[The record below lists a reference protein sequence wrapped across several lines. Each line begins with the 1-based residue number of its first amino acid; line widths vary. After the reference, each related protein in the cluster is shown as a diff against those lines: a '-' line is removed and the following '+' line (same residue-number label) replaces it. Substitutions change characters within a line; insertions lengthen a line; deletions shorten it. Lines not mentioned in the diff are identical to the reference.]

1 MLWAATTVAGSRA
14 MALPLLQPRP
24 SARLTR
30 STVSPAL
37 KRVGFTTRRQQWKQ
51 ERTTCNSSSG
61 AMPADPSAVVDP
73 QNNGGPPDS
82 QAPVQD
88 VQLST
93 YHYVTFFIVL
103 AGGLFF
109 VSLLLYFTGDINFQR
124 AFTKVVKRLG
134 RTVALPQLATIVS
147 AMAFVKYGLEPVI
160 KAARKWT
167 KAQGPY
173 EKSSEYYI
181 LREVYKPL
189 EFLFLIAA
197 VTTLAENFLPQV
209 INVPKSIMQTFVRT
223 TLSLTF
229 VIAAARV
236 VFNIKS
242 RIVRENSWQMELK
255 GDLTKQRRLEALDKL
270 MSLATIVVA
279 SIFGVKALGMD
290 VNSVLAIGGV
300 GGVAVGLA
308 GREILEN
315 LFTGLIIL
323 SSNPFE
329 VGEEVMFR
337 PNSGQVVEGIV
348 VDVGW
353 YRTTIR
359 SFEREIFIIPNSV
372 FSRNVVLNITR
383 KQREWRFYEFLHL
396 RLEDLPKSS
405 AVVSD
410 IRKILRQDN
419 RIIQK
424 LHRRVFLDK
433 VTREDASIYVSF
445 YVEAANRDA
454 FMAVKQ
460 DLLLAFIDCVERNGA
475 RLARNKLQ
483 LEMLPSLPAVPV
495 GEPFPLVDVPALPQ
509 AVDVTAGAPSSSPTP
524 NGGTPPPPTTNG
536 GTPAPQGSAVPPP
549 APAAAGASNNVAAG
563 SPSST
568 TSSTSANAGAPA
580 SSTTTSTT
588 TSTSQAPKAP
598 ATSTT
603 SQRPSASMSPSTKP
617 PITTASATQPTTS
630 SSSSSSP
637 SPTMP
642 SPQAIASALTNSP
655 TAADK
660 LKDSVISPDKIVRG
674 TQAGSIVLGSFDDR
688 DCDMQF

>member
-1 MLWAATTVAGSRA
+1 MLWGSTVAASRIT
-14 MALPLLQPRP
+14 ALPLVQHRVI
-24 SARLTR
+24 LTPAI
-30 STVSPAL
+30 VNPAL
-37 KRVGFTTRRQQWKQ
+37 KRVGFTRRQQWNKKQ
-51 ERTTCNSSSG
+51 ERTTCNSGTSG
-61 AMPADPSAVVDP
+61 AMPADPSAVVGSQDS
-73 QNNGGPPDS
+73 QGPPDNQS
-82 QAPVQD
+82 PGQD
-88 VQLST
+88 AQLSS
-93 YHYVTFFIVL
+93 YHYVTFFIIL

-109 VSLLLYFTGDINFQR
+109 VSLLLYFTGDINFIS
-124 AFTKVVKRLG
+124 AFTKVVLRLKRTWALG
-134 RTVALPQLATIVS
+134 QLGIIVA

-160 KAARKWT
+160 KVARKWT

-197 VTTLAENFLPQV
+197 VTTLAENFVPQV
-209 INVPKSIMQTFVRT
+209 INVPKSVMQTLVRT

-229 VIAAARV
+229 VIAAASV
-236 VFNIKS
+236 VFNVKS

-279 SIFGVKALGMD
+279 SIFGVKAIGMD

-410 IRKILRQDN
+410 IRKILRQDG

-483 LEMLPSLPAVPV
+483 LEMLPSLPSVPV
-495 GEPFPLVDVPALPQ
+495 GEPFPLVDIPALPQ
-509 AVDVTAGAPSSSPTP
+509 AVDVTAGAPSPSSPSS
-524 NGGTPPPPTTNG
+524 G
-536 GTPAPQGSAVPPP
+536 GTPAPQGSPVPSAGTPAPQGSPVPTSGATPPP
-549 APAAAGASNNVAAG
+549 AVSNNVAAG
-563 SPSST
+563 SP
-568 TSSTSANAGAPA
+568 TSS
-580 SSTTTSTT
+580 SSNGG
-588 TSTSQAPKAP
+588 STSSAPK
-598 ATSTT
+598 ST
-603 SQRPSASMSPSTKP
+603 
-617 PITTASATQPTTS
+617 
-630 SSSSSSP
+630 SSSSSP
-637 SPTMP
+637 SSSVPPRPPTPTTTTTATTTTTTASAAPQMSSPSMP
-642 SPQAIASALTNSP
+642 TPQAIASALTNSP

-660 LKDSVISPDKIVRG
+660 LKDTVISPDKIVRG
-674 TQAGSIVLGSFDDR
+674 TQSGSTVLGSFDDR
-688 DCDMQF
+688 DICEF

>member
-1 MLWAATTVAGSRA
+1 MLVAASTVPGSRA
-14 MALPLLQPRP
+14 MALPLLKPR
-24 SARLTR
+24 ARLTR
-30 STVSPAL
+30 SMVNPAF
-37 KRVGFTTRRQQWKQ
+37 KRVGSTTRRQHWKQ

-73 QNNGGPPDS
+73 QRSGGPPDS
-82 QAPVQD
+82 QPPVQD
-88 VQLST
+88 VQLSS
-93 YHYVTFFIVL
+93 YHYVTFFIIM

-109 VSLLLYFTGDINFQR
+109 VALLLYFTGDINFQN
-124 AFTKVVKRLG
+124 AFMKVVKRLQ

-236 VFNIKS
+236 VFNVKS

-410 IRKILRQDN
+410 IRKILRQDS

-483 LEMLPSLPAVPV
+483 LEMLPSIPSVPV
-495 GEPFPLVDVPALPQ
+495 GEPVPLVDIPALPQ
-509 AVDVTAGAPSSSPTP
+509 AVDVTAGAPSSPSS
-524 NGGTPPPPTTNG
+524 TPPPTPSA
-536 GTPAPQGSAVPPP
+536 GTPAPQGSPVPQ
-549 APAAAGASNNVAAG
+549 AAAGTPAASSVGAISQPPAGASNNVAAG

-568 TSSTSANAGAPA
+568 SSNNGGSSTGAATTSSAPKPA
-580 SSTTTSTT
+580 SSS
-588 TSTSQAPKAP
+588 SFSSSSSAP
-598 ATSTT
+598 
-603 SQRPSASMSPSTKP
+603 QRHPS
-617 PITTASATQPTTS
+617 TTASAALQPGS
-630 SSSSSSP
+630 SSAPP
-637 SPTMP
+637 SPTRP
-642 SPQAIASALTNSP
+642 PPQAIVSALTNSP

-660 LKDSVISPDKIVRG
+660 FKDIGVINADEIVRG
-674 TQAGSIVLGSFDDR
+674 TQAGSTVLGSFDDR

>member
-1 MLWAATTVAGSRA
+1 MLIRAAKTVCGSRA
-14 MALPLLQPRP
+14 VALPLIQPRVRL
-24 SARLTR
+24 AR
-30 STVSPAL
+30 SIVNPAL
-37 KRVGFTTRRQQWKQ
+37 KRVSFASRRQQWKQ

-61 AMPADPSAVVDP
+61 AMPADPSPPVDP
-73 QNNGGPPDS
+73 RSSEGPPDS

-88 VQLST
+88 VQLAS
-93 YHYVTFFIVL
+93 YHYVTFFIIM

-109 VSLLLYFTGDINFQR
+109 VALLLYFTGDINFQR
-124 AFTKVVKRLG
+124 AILKVVKRLT

-189 EFLFLIAA
+189 EFLFLVAA

-229 VIAAARV
+229 VVAAARV

-279 SIFGVKALGMD
+279 SVFGVKALGMD

-509 AVDVTAGAPSSSPTP
+509 AVDVTAGAPSSPSPAPTTP
-524 NGGTPPPPTTNG
+524 SNGGGSST
-536 GTPAPQGSAVPPP
+536 PQGTTGSQGATTGAAGGATQ
-549 APAAAGASNNVAAG
+549 APAGASNNVSAR
-563 SPSST
+563 SPSSS
-568 TSSTSANAGAPA
+568 TSS
-580 SSTTTSTT
+580 ST
-588 TSTSQAPKAP
+588 QKA
-598 ATSTT
+598 
-603 SQRPSASMSPSTKP
+603 
-617 PITTASATQPTTS
+617 S
-630 SSSSSSP
+630 SSSSTSTQRSPAMTTATQQPATTAATAAVSSVQA
-637 SPTMP
+637 SSSMP

-655 TAADK
+655 TAAEK
-660 LKDSVISPDKIVRG
+660 IKDTVISPDKIVGG

-688 DCDMQF
+688 DCDPSF

>member
-1 MLWAATTVAGSRA
+1 MNLLAATSVSVRA
-14 MALPLLQPRP
+14 PMRLAPLLQPRG
-24 SARLTR
+24 RLLQHGLRFT
-30 STVSPAL
+30 SGAV
-37 KRVGFTTRRQQWKQ
+37 RVV
-51 ERTTCNSSSG
+51 NSNNGHASG
-61 AMPADPSAVVDP
+61 AMPADPNPLPDPLSPQPPTDP
-73 QNNGGPPDS
+73 QPT
-82 QAPVQD
+82 VQD
-88 VQLST
+88 VALSS
-93 YHYVTFFIVL
+93 YHYVTFFLIMT
-103 AGGLFF
+103 GGLLF
-109 VSLLLYFTGDINFQR
+109 VAALLFFTGDINFQR
-124 AFTKVVKRLG
+124 AFTKVVKRLMK
-134 RTVALPQLATIVS
+134 TVALPQLATILS
-147 AMAFVKYGLEPVI
+147 AMAFVRYGMEPVI
-160 KAARKWT
+160 KAARQMT

-173 EKSSEYYI
+173 EKSAEYYI

-189 EFLFLIAA
+189 EFLFLVAA

-209 INVPKSIMQTFVRT
+209 INIPKSVMQTVVRS

-229 VIAAARV
+229 VMAAARV

-242 RIVRENSWQMELK
+242 RIVRESTWQLELK
-255 GDLTKQRRLEALDKL
+255 GDLTKQRRVEAVDKL

-337 PNSGQVVEGIV
+337 PASGQVVEGIV

-396 RLEDLPKSS
+396 RLEDVPKTS

-433 VTREDASIYVSF
+433 VTREDVSVYISF

-460 DLLLAFIDCVERNGA
+460 DLLLGFIDCVERNGA

-483 LEMLPSLPAVPV
+483 LEMLPSALPVGVPV
-495 GEPFPLVDVPALPQ
+495 DDPVPV
-509 AVDVTAGAPSSSPTP
+509 VDVTALPAAGESTSSSGNSGNGSPPSPSSSPSSSSESP
-524 NGGTPPPPTTNG
+524 GASSGTPSTEPTGTAAAAQPPLTTAGAASNIV
-536 GTPAPQGSAVPPP
+536 SAGPS
-549 APAAAGASNNVAAG
+549 PAAPGE
-563 SPSST
+563 SP
-568 TSSTSANAGAPA
+568 
-580 SSTTTSTT
+580 
-588 TSTSQAPKAP
+588 
-598 ATSTT
+598 
-603 SQRPSASMSPSTKP
+603 
-617 PITTASATQPTTS
+617 
-630 SSSSSSP
+630 SSSSP
-637 SPTMP
+637 SSSPPSPQNQQQQQQQTAAAPSSTVSPRSVASTVKASSSSSGSSSTAATTPTGMP
-642 SPQAIASALTNSP
+642 SPQAVASALANSQ
-655 TAADK
+655 TAAEK
-660 LKDSVISPDKIVRG
+660 IHEAAATMAVSPDRIVG
-674 TQAGSIVLGSFDDR
+674 GIQKGSTVLGSFDDR
-688 DCDMQF
+688 EF

>member
-1 MLWAATTVAGSRA
+1 MVNYIHNRVALAPVLRIDARPLFTNTPVVQFKRLANRKTRLFERATTC
-14 MALPLLQPRP
+14 
-24 SARLTR
+24 SA
-30 STVSPAL
+30 
-37 KRVGFTTRRQQWKQ
+37 
-51 ERTTCNSSSG
+51 NSG
-61 AMPADPSAVVDP
+61 AMPAEPTPSPSAE
-73 QNNGGPPDS
+73 PPTEP
-82 QAPVQD
+82 APVSE
-88 VQLST
+88 VRLST
-93 YHYVTFFIVL
+93 YHYVTFFFIM
-103 AGGLFF
+103 AGGLLF
-109 VSLLLYFTGDINFQR
+109 VAALLFFTGDINFQR
-124 AFTKVVKRLG
+124 AFSKVVKRLFK
-134 RTVALPQLATIVS
+134 TVALPQLVSILS
-147 AMAFVKYGLEPVI
+147 AMAFVKYGMEPVI
-160 KAARKWT
+160 KAARKLT

-173 EKSSEYYI
+173 EKSAEYYI

-189 EFLFLIAA
+189 EFLFLVAA
-197 VTTLAENFLPQV
+197 CTTLAENFLPQV
-209 INVPKSIMQTFVRT
+209 INIPKSIMQTVVRT

-242 RIVRENSWQMELK
+242 RIVRESSWQLELK
-255 GDLTKQRRLEALDKL
+255 GDLTRQRRLEAVDKL

-279 SIFGVKALGMD
+279 SVFGVKALGMD

-329 VGEEVMFR
+329 VGEEVLFR

-396 RLEDLPKSS
+396 RLEDLPKAS

-433 VTREDASIYVSF
+433 VTREDASIYISF

-483 LEMLPSLPAVPV
+483 LEMLPTMSGVPV
-495 GEPFPLVDVPALPQ
+495 GDPMPLVDVPALPVP
-509 AVDVTAGAPSSSPTP
+509 VDVSPSSPSSPPQNTNGSSSSNGNGTPESSSSGSSSGSATTTTTAKQQQVANNVVAGPPPTGAATEKAPSSSSTK
-524 NGGTPPPPTTNG
+524 NG
-536 GTPAPQGSAVPPP
+536 SDK
-549 APAAAGASNNVAAG
+549 
-563 SPSST
+563 
-568 TSSTSANAGAPA
+568 PA
-580 SSTTTSTT
+580 SSS
-588 TSTSQAPKAP
+588 SNNNSGGVPPAVVVPKAP
-598 ATSTT
+598 
-603 SQRPSASMSPSTKP
+603 PSP
-617 PITTASATQPTTS
+617 S
-630 SSSSSSP
+630 SSSSSTPTSP
-637 SPTMP
+637 LP
-642 SPQAIASALTNSP
+642 SAAQTQAIAAAIAASP
-655 TAADK
+655 TAAEK
-660 LKDSVISPDKIVRG
+660 IKESGIISPDKIVG
-674 TQAGSIVLGSFDDR
+674 GQQSGAVVMGSFDDGSSGGTNIVNPYN
-688 DCDMQF
+688 

>member
-1 MLWAATTVAGSRA
+1 MLWAASPALGRA
-14 MALPLLQPRP
+14 Q
-24 SARLTR
+24 ARLTPLFR
-30 STVSPAL
+30 PRVYAAFTQKGPAL
-37 KRVGFTTRRQQWKQ
+37 RSRSLGGNTWRWNGPKIL
-51 ERTTCNSSSG
+51 CSSSSG
-61 AMPADPSAVVDP
+61 AMPAEPTPPQDP
-73 QNNGGPPDS
+73 QASSPSSSDS
-82 QAPVQD
+82 QGTMPLNM
-88 VQLST
+88 QLSS
-93 YHYVTFFIVL
+93 YHYVTFFFIMCC
-103 AGGLFF
+103 GLFF
-109 VSLLLYFTGDINFQR
+109 IAVLLYFSGDINFQR
-124 AFTKVVKRLG
+124 AFTKVVKRLFK
-134 RTVALPQLATIVS
+134 TVALPQLATILS
-147 AMAFVKYGLEPVI
+147 AMAFVKYGMEPVI
-160 KAARKWT
+160 KLARNLT

-189 EFLFLIAA
+189 EFLFLVAA

-209 INVPKSIMQTFVRT
+209 INIPKGMMQTIVRG

-229 VIAAARV
+229 VLAAARV

-242 RIVRENSWQMELK
+242 RIVRESSWQLELK
-255 GDLTKQRRLEALDKL
+255 GDLTRQRRLEAVDKL

-279 SIFGVKALGMD
+279 SVFGVKALGMD

-329 VGEEVMFR
+329 VGEEVLFR
-337 PNSGQVVEGIV
+337 PSSGQVVEGIV

-359 SFEREIFIIPNSV
+359 SFEREIYIIPNSV

-396 RLEDLPKSS
+396 RLEDLPKIS

-410 IRKILRQDN
+410 IRKILRQDA

-433 VTREDASIYVSF
+433 VTREDASVYISF

-483 LEMLPSLPAVPV
+483 LEMLPSLEMPGVPV
-495 GEPFPLVDVPALPQ
+495 GEPVPFDVPALPSP
-509 AVDVTAGAPSSSPTP
+509 VDVSVGTP
-524 NGGTPPPPTTNG
+524 NGSGTPSPPAAGG
-536 GTPAPQGSAVPPP
+536 GT
-549 APAAAGASNNVAAG
+549 AAAGAGGGSSTPSSSEQQPKTSSSQQQQGVAAG
-563 SPSST
+563 AGASAGAASPSSSGSSSSSSNGGGSNANGNGKSSSSK
-568 TSSTSANAGAPA
+568 TSS
-580 SSTTTSTT
+580 SSSK
-588 TSTSQAPKAP
+588 SN
-598 ATSTT
+598 
-603 SQRPSASMSPSTKP
+603 
-617 PITTASATQPTTS
+617 S
-630 SSSSSSP
+630 SSSSSSSGSP
-637 SPTMP
+637 SQQQPSSPGMP
-642 SPQAIASALTNSP
+642 STQVVAASLTNSP
-655 TAADK
+655 NAASKIADA
-660 LKDSVISPDKIVRG
+660 VSPDKIVGG
-674 TQAGSIVLGSFDDR
+674 TQAGSMVLGSFDDR
-688 DCDMQF
+688 FEFDGGLGPF

>member
-1 MLWAATTVAGSRA
+1 MLVAASTVPGSRG
-14 MALPLLQPRP
+14 MALPLLQPR
-24 SARLTR
+24 ARLTR
-30 STVSPAL
+30 PTVVPAF
-37 KRVGFTTRRQQWKQ
+37 KRVGSTTRRQHWKQ

-73 QNNGGPPDS
+73 RGSGEPPDS
-82 QAPVQD
+82 QPPVQD
-88 VQLST
+88 VQLSS
-93 YHYVTFFIVL
+93 YHYVTFFIIM

-109 VSLLLYFTGDINFQR
+109 VALLLYFTGDINFQN
-124 AFTKVVKRLG
+124 AFMKVVKRLQ
-134 RTVALPQLATIVS
+134 RTWALTQLATIVS

-229 VIAAARV
+229 VIAAANV
-236 VFNIKS
+236 VFNVKS

-270 MSLATIVVA
+270 MSLGTIVVA

-300 GGVAVGLA
+300 GGVAFGLA

-410 IRKILRQDN
+410 IRKILRQDS

-483 LEMLPSLPAVPV
+483 LEMLPSLPV
-495 GEPFPLVDVPALPQ
+495 GEPLGDVFPLVDVPALPQ
-509 AVDVTAGAPSSSPTP
+509 AVDVTAGAPS
-524 NGGTPPPPTTNG
+524 TPPPPPPPNG
-536 GTPAPQGSAVPPP
+536 GTPAPQGSPVPQATAGAPAN
-549 APAAAGASNNVAAG
+549 APAAATSQPPAGASNNVAAG

-568 TSSTSANAGAPA
+568 SSSNNGGSSTGTPAAAAP
-580 SSTTTSTT
+580 
-588 TSTSQAPKAP
+588 
-598 ATSTT
+598 
-603 SQRPSASMSPSTKP
+603 TKP
-617 PITTASATQPTTS
+617 AS
-630 SSSSSSP
+630 SSSSSSSSSAAPQRSP
-637 SPTMP
+637 STSASAAPQAASSSAPPSLTIPT
-642 SPQAIASALTNSP
+642 PQAIVSSLTNSP

-660 LKDSVISPDKIVRG
+660 FKDLGVINPDKIVGG
-674 TQAGSIVLGSFDDR
+674 TQAGSTVLGSFDDR

>member
-1 MLWAATTVAGSRA
+1 MLVAAASSVPRSRA
-14 MALPLLQPRP
+14 MALPLLQPR
-24 SARLTR
+24 ARLAR
-30 STVSPAL
+30 SKVNPAL
-37 KRVGFTTRRQQWKQ
+37 QRVGSTTRRQHWKQ

-73 QNNGGPPDS
+73 QNSGRPPDP
-82 QAPVQD
+82 QPPVSD
-88 VQLST
+88 VQLAF
-93 YHYVTFFIVL
+93 YHYVTFFIIM

-109 VSLLLYFTGDINFQR
+109 VALLLYFTGDINFQN
-124 AFTKVVKRLG
+124 AFMKVVQRLQ
-134 RTVALPQLATIVS
+134 RTWALTQLATIGS
-147 AMAFVKYGLEPVI
+147 AMVFVKYGLEPVI

-189 EFLFLIAA
+189 EFLFLVAA

-229 VIAAARV
+229 VIAAANV
-236 VFNIKS
+236 VFNVKS
-242 RIVRENSWQMELK
+242 RIIRESSWQMELQ

-270 MSLATIVVA
+270 MSLGTIVVA
-279 SIFGVKALGMD
+279 SIFGVKAIGMD

-300 GGVAVGLA
+300 GGVAFGLA

-329 VGEEVMFR
+329 VGEEVMFK

-410 IRKILRQDN
+410 IRKILRQDG

-433 VTREDASIYVSF
+433 VTREDASMYISF

-495 GEPFPLVDVPALPQ
+495 GEILPAVDVPALPQ
-509 AVDVTAGAPSSSPTP
+509 AVDVTAGAPSSSPS
-524 NGGTPPPPTTNG
+524 TPPPQPPPSG
-536 GTPAPQGSAVPPP
+536 GTPAPQGSSVPSPAAG
-549 APAAAGASNNVAAG
+549 APAAAPATGTSQPPAGASNNVAAG

-568 TSSTSANAGAPA
+568 SSNNGGSSTGTAAGAANSAPKPAPSAA
-580 SSTTTSTT
+580 SSS
-588 TSTSQAPKAP
+588 
-598 ATSTT
+598 
-603 SQRPSASMSPSTKP
+603 
-617 PITTASATQPTTS
+617 TS
-630 SSSSSSP
+630 SSSSAPQRPKTTKASAA
-637 SPTMP
+637 
-642 SPQAIASALTNSP
+642 PQAASSSAPLLPKITPQSIVSSLANSS
-655 TAADK
+655 TVADK
-660 LKDSVISPDKIVRG
+660 FKDLGVINPDKIVGG
-674 TQAGSIVLGSFDDR
+674 TQAGSTELGSFDDG
-688 DCDMQF
+688 DCDLQY

>member
-1 MLWAATTVAGSRA
+1 
-14 MALPLLQPRP
+14 
-24 SARLTR
+24 
-30 STVSPAL
+30 
-37 KRVGFTTRRQQWKQ
+37 
-51 ERTTCNSSSG
+51 
-61 AMPADPSAVVDP
+61 
-73 QNNGGPPDS
+73 
-82 QAPVQD
+82 
-88 VQLST
+88 
-93 YHYVTFFIVL
+93 
-103 AGGLFF
+103 
-109 VSLLLYFTGDINFQR
+109 
-124 AFTKVVKRLG
+124 
-134 RTVALPQLATIVS
+134 
-147 AMAFVKYGLEPVI
+147 MAFVKYGLEPVI
-160 KAARKWT
+160 KVARKWT

-197 VTTLAENFLPQV
+197 VTTLAENFVPQV
-209 INVPKSIMQTFVRT
+209 INVPKSVMQTLVRT

-229 VIAAARV
+229 VIAAASV
-236 VFNIKS
+236 VFNVKS

-279 SIFGVKALGMD
+279 SIFGVKAIGMD

-410 IRKILRQDN
+410 IRKILRQDG

-483 LEMLPSLPAVPV
+483 LEMLPSLPSVPV
-495 GEPFPLVDVPALPQ
+495 GEPFPLVDIPALPQ
-509 AVDVTAGAPSSSPTP
+509 AVDVTAGAPSPSSPSS
-524 NGGTPPPPTTNG
+524 G
-536 GTPAPQGSAVPPP
+536 GTPAPQGSPVPSAGTPAPQGSPVPTSGATPPP
-549 APAAAGASNNVAAG
+549 AVSNNVAAG
-563 SPSST
+563 SP
-568 TSSTSANAGAPA
+568 TSS
-580 SSTTTSTT
+580 SSNGG
-588 TSTSQAPKAP
+588 STSSAPK
-598 ATSTT
+598 ST
-603 SQRPSASMSPSTKP
+603 
-617 PITTASATQPTTS
+617 
-630 SSSSSSP
+630 SSSSSP
-637 SPTMP
+637 SSSVPPRPPTPTTTTTATTTTTTASAAPQMSSPSMP
-642 SPQAIASALTNSP
+642 TPQAIASALTNSP

-660 LKDSVISPDKIVRG
+660 LKDTVISPDKIVRG
-674 TQAGSIVLGSFDDR
+674 TQSGSTVLGSFDDR
-688 DCDMQF
+688 DICEF

>member
-1 MLWAATTVAGSRA
+1 
-14 MALPLLQPRP
+14 
-24 SARLTR
+24 
-30 STVSPAL
+30 
-37 KRVGFTTRRQQWKQ
+37 
-51 ERTTCNSSSG
+51 
-61 AMPADPSAVVDP
+61 MPAEPTPPQDP
-73 QNNGGPPDS
+73 QASAPSPDS
-82 QAPVQD
+82 QGTMPLNM
-88 VQLST
+88 QLSS
-93 YHYVTFFIVL
+93 YHYVTFFFIMCC
-103 AGGLFF
+103 GLFF
-109 VSLLLYFTGDINFQR
+109 IAVLLYFSGDINFQR
-124 AFTKVVKRLG
+124 AFTKVVKRLFK
-134 RTVALPQLATIVS
+134 TVALPQLATILS
-147 AMAFVKYGLEPVI
+147 AMAFVKYGMEPVI
-160 KAARKWT
+160 KLARNLT

-189 EFLFLIAA
+189 EFLFLVAA

-209 INVPKSIMQTFVRT
+209 INIPKGMMQTIVRT

-242 RIVRENSWQMELK
+242 RIVRESSWQLELK
-255 GDLTKQRRLEALDKL
+255 GDLTRQRRLEAVDKL

-279 SIFGVKALGMD
+279 SVFGVKALGMD

-329 VGEEVMFR
+329 VGEEVLFR
-337 PNSGQVVEGIV
+337 PSSGQVVEGIV

-359 SFEREIFIIPNSV
+359 SFEREIYIIPNSV

-396 RLEDLPKSS
+396 RLDDLPKIS

-410 IRKILRQDN
+410 IRKILRQDA

-433 VTREDASIYVSF
+433 VTREDASVYISF

-483 LEMLPSLPAVPV
+483 LEMLPSLEMPGVPM
-495 GEPFPLVDVPALPQ
+495 GDTGPLVDVTALPSP
-509 AVDVTAGAPSSSPTP
+509 ADVSPGTPVNGSSGSPPPMAPGGSSSSGASQQQQQGATATATSGATSSSTP
-524 NGGTPPPPTTNG
+524 NSSSNG
-536 GTPAPQGSAVPPP
+536 GG
-549 APAAAGASNNVAAG
+549 GNGNGNGKSN
-563 SPSST
+563 
-568 TSSTSANAGAPA
+568 
-580 SSTTTSTT
+580 
-588 TSTSQAPKAP
+588 
-598 ATSTT
+598 
-603 SQRPSASMSPSTKP
+603 STK
-617 PITTASATQPTTS
+617 TTS
-630 SSSSSSP
+630 SSSSSSKSSSSGSP
-637 SPTMP
+637 SQQPASSPGMP
-642 SPQAIASALTNSP
+642 STQVVAAALKSSS
-655 TAADK
+655 TAASKINDT
-660 LKDSVISPDKIVRG
+660 VSPDKIVGG
-674 TQAGSIVLGSFDDR
+674 TQAGSVVMGSFDDR
-688 DCDMQF
+688 FEFDGGLGPF